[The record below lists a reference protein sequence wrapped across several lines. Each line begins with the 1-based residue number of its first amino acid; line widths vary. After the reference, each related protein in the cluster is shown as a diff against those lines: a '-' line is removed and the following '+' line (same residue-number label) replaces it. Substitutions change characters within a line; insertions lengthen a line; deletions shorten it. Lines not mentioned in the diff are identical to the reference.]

1 MKYKVN
7 YFTAFFLLLFHV
19 GAVIALFSF
28 ELRLLIIAGTVWFS
42 ISCLGIGIGYHRL
55 LTHRG
60 FKTPRWFE
68 YTLALCGC
76 LALQGPPL
84 KWVTSHRRHHNTTEK
99 PGKDPH
105 TPRDGVL
112 WAHVGWII
120 KPPAIM
126 HSHALMQKY
135 SPDLFKSTFYRLLNH
150 YWMTPTALLTMMLW
164 SIGGWQ
170 AICWGICVPTV
181 CCWHSTWLVNSAA
194 HRWGYRRYPTH
205 DDSRNNWWVALITHG
220 EGWHN
225 NHHHQ
230 PTSAK
235 HGRKWFEFDVNWY
248 VIRILSVFRLTQG
261 LKQR

>member
-19 GAVIALFSF
+19 GAVIALFNF
-28 ELRLLIIAGTVWFS
+28 QPMFLVLMGLTWFLAG
-42 ISCLGIGIGYHRL
+42 CPGIGIGYHRL

-60 FKTPRWFE
+60 FTTPKWLE
-68 YTLALCGC
+68 YTLVLCGC
-76 LALQGPPL
+76 LAVQGAPL
-84 KWVTSHRRHHNTTEK
+84 WWVAWHRQHHQFTEK
-99 PGKDPH
+99 RDKDPH
-105 TPRDGVL
+105 TPKDGFF
-112 WAHVGWII
+112 WSHMGWLI
-120 KPPAIM
+120 KQPPLM
-126 HSHALMQKY
+126 HSKDLLEMY
-135 SPDLFKSTFYRLLNH
+135 VPDLNQSTFYRWLNRWWWIPIASLASLLLI
-150 YWMTPTALLTMMLW
+150 T
-164 SIGGWQ
+164 SGWP
-170 AICWGICVPTV
+170 AVGWGVCVPV
-181 CCWHSTWLVNSAA
+181 VLCWHCTWLVNSVC
-194 HRWGYRRYPTH
+194 HVFGSRRYTTN
-205 DDSRNNWWVALITHG
+205 DNSRNNWWVALLTFG